1 MCGICGTYLRSGE
14 PPDESMIIRMR
25 DLMAD
30 RGPDAAGLHVA
41 PSIGLGTRRLR
52 ILDLTPAGEQPMSS
66 EDGSVWVVFNGEIYN
81 FELLRAEL
89 QAAGHVFRST
99 GDTEV
104 LVHGYEE
111 WGMDLPRRLV
121 GMFAFGVWD
130 ATRGRLFLARDKL
143 GKKPLFYVDAGDR
156 VLFASDLKSVL
167 AGLPG
172 TPPLDLRA
180 LDAFLMFGAI
190 PAPHTI
196 FRGIRR
202 LRSGEQAV
210 FTASGASIARYW
222 QLSFCDPLDV
232 GDDEAVT
239 LLERALCAAVCRR
252 LRSDAPVGALLSG
265 GVDSS
270 VVVALMA
277 ELSEAPVEAFTIGS
291 CAGEAGDA
299 PLARQVAAATRAR
312 HSVLPMPED
321 NGLFHWLELVWQYGQ
336 PFGDPSALP
345 TYAAAKLA
353 RQRVKVVLTGDGG
366 DEAFA
371 GYARYPWKNRLA
383 RWQTASP
390 ACLRRALARLGARRL
405 ARRPYDS
412 LGSALADQDLP
423 LGDRLIRP
431 TGWVRERPALYT
443 DGTVRGLG
451 EIHPND
457 YFHDWLAEADGQTDL
472 ARTLYCDYQSWLPDI
487 MLTKVDVA
495 TMAVG
500 LEARCP
506 FLDEDVVQLAAR
518 LPDRFKVGRG
528 QPPKYL
534 LRRVA
539 ARYLPPEI
547 AWQGKVGFRARQAS
561 TLRGYPELVRGL
573 LSPRQLAERGLL
585 RAETVTP
592 VVEEYL
598 SSGRHARRVWLLL
611 WLELWMRMF
620 LDGTLQRETPW
631 DELLRRA

>member
-1 MCGICGTYLRSGE
+1 MCGICGAYLRSGE
-14 PPDESMIIRMR
+14 PPDESLIIRMR
-25 DLMAD
+25 DLMVD
-30 RGPDAAGLHVA
+30 RGPDAGGLHVA

-52 ILDLTPAGEQPMSS
+52 ILDPTPAGEQPMSN
-66 EDGSVWVVFNGEIYN
+66 EDSSVWVVFNGEIYN
-81 FELLRAEL
+81 FEDLRAEL
-89 QAAGHVFRST
+89 QGAGHVFRST

-111 WGMDLPRRLV
+111 WGVDLPRHLV

-130 ATRGRLFLARDKL
+130 ATRERLFLARDKL

-180 LDAFLMFGAI
+180 LDAFLIFGAI
-190 PAPHTI
+190 PSPQTI
-196 FRGIRR
+196 FRGIQR
-202 LRSGEQAV
+202 LRSGEQVV
-210 FTASGASIARYW
+210 FTASGASNARYW
-222 QLSFCDPLDV
+222 QLSFCDPLEV
-232 GDDEAVT
+232 EEDEAVA
-239 LLERALCAAVCRR
+239 LLDRALCTAVGRR
-252 LRSDAPVGALLSG
+252 LRADAPVGVLLSG

-277 ELSEAPVEAFTIGS
+277 RLSSVPVEAFTIGS
-291 CAGEAGDA
+291 CAEEPEGA
-299 PLARQVAAATRAR
+299 PLARQVAATTRAR
-312 HSVLPMPED
+312 HSILPMPED

-345 TYAAAKLA
+345 TYVAAKLA

-371 GYARYPWKNRLA
+371 GYARYPWKNPLA
-383 RWQTASP
+383 RWQSASP
-390 ACLRRALARLGARRL
+390 AFLRRALASLGERRL
-405 ARRPYDS
+405 ARRPYDA
-412 LGSALADQDLP
+412 LGVALADQDLP
-423 LGDRLIRP
+423 LGDRLIPP
-431 TGWVRERPALYT
+431 TGWIRERATLYT
-443 DGTVRGLG
+443 DEMVRGLG

-457 YFHDWLAEADGQTDL
+457 YFHDWLAEADGQSDL

-506 FLDEDVVQLAAR
+506 LVDQDVVQLAAR
-518 LPDRFKVGRG
+518 LPDRVKVGRG
-528 QPPKYL
+528 LPPKYL

-561 TLRGYPELVRGL
+561 TLRSYPELVRRL
-573 LSPRQLAERGLL
+573 LSPQQLADRGLL
-585 RAETVTP
+585 RAESVTP
-592 VVEEYL
+592 IVEEYL
-598 SSGRHARRVWLLL
+598 RDGRHARRVWLLL
-611 WLELWMRMF
+611 WLELWMQMF
-620 LDGTLQRETPW
+620 LDGTLDRHTPW
-631 DELLRRA
+631 DELLRRV